1 MLNVLQGFKSQGKD
15 KITVED
21 IKKFN
26 GAYVDIFS
34 LLFNG
39 TDPVQNYQFL
49 VSEYSNRV
57 DDVLAS
63 LGTELIEYMKVEQ
76 PEYLS
81 LLPEITVNVAK
92 YQAQRTQVIDPVVT
106 LLACVY
112 ELQMIIKK
120 A

>member
-1 MLNVLQGFKSQGKD
+1 
-15 KITVED
+15 
-21 IKKFN
+21 
-26 GAYVDIFS
+26 
-34 LLFNG
+34 
-39 TDPVQNYQFL
+39 
-49 VSEYSNRV
+49 
-57 DDVLAS
+57 
-63 LGTELIEYMKVEQ
+63 MKVEQ